1 MVAVIELE
9 ISKLLA
15 CMLASTHKTPTD
27 VQALSPAG
35 RCRTFDA
42 AADGYGRGEGFVV
55 TALAPPGSS
64 DNAVGLLRGSAVNQ
78 DGRSSSLTA
87 PNGPAQSRLIASA
100 LAAAGASAD
109 AVGFV
114 AAHGTGVGP

>member
-1 MVAVIELE
+1 MVVVIELNF
-9 ISKLLA
+9 SKLLA
-15 CMLASTHKTPTD
+15 CMLASTHETPND

-55 TALAPPGSS
+55 AALAPPGSS

-100 LAAAGASAD
+100 LAAAGASTD